1 MPTSSRKNGE
11 VFVQSIELQELQI
24 DPKIQLIEIDPNKKD
39 FSQITNPKTLYKS
52 LSRFQLDIIDH
63 KGSQFIAK
71 KGDKYPEFGLKTE
84 LEFKF
89 KLNLNSGG
97 IHYP

>member
-1 MPTSSRKNGE
+1 LPAHG
-11 VFVQSIELQELQI
+11 
-24 DPKIQLIEIDPNKKD
+24 
-39 FSQITNPKTLYKS
+39 
-52 LSRFQLDIIDH
+52 LDIIDH

-97 IHYP
+97 IHCP